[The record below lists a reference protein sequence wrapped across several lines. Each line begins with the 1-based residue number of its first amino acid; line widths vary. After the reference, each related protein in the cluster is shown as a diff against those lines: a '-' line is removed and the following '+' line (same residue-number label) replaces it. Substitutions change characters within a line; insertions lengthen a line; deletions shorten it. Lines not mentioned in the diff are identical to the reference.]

1 MSMFYIKLTSLK
13 DFQLEEVSVSSTGQF
28 TQSLDSFYARN
39 SPLSVAFHLSV
50 TNIAQ
55 MAMFYLY

>member
-1 MSMFYIKLTSLK
+1 MSMFYIKLTRLK
-13 DFQLEEVSVSSTGQF
+13 DFHLEEVPVSSTGQF
-28 TQSLDSFYARN
+28 TQGLDSFYARN
-39 SPLSVAFHLSV
+39 SHLSVTFHLSV